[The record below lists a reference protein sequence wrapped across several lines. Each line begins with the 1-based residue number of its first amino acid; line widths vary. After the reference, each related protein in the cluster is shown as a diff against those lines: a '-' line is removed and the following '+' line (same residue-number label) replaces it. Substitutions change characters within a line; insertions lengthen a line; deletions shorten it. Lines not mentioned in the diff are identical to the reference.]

1 MLLRD
6 KVLVEKCINTL
17 MWDYNRDSTC
27 DINAKQDLQLAIFEF
42 LAVNTR
48 EQVEYGIEYMY
59 KEYRKEYEMLLPII
73 LEYQTNGFTESL
85 KDLSPD
91 AIDHCDVVITIPA
104 DNIWDKIKSFV
115 TSPFKKKETIT
126 QELNEPLPMEM
137 PIKKWNGRVE

>member
-42 LAVNTR
+42 LAVNTK

-91 AIDHCDVVITIPA
+91 VIDHCDIAFTVQT
-104 DNIWDKIKSFV
+104 DNIWDRIKSFV
-115 TSPFKKKETIT
+115 INPFKKKETIT
-126 QELNEPLPMEM
+126 QELKEPLPMEM
-137 PIKKWNGRVE
+137 PIKKWDGRVE

>member
-42 LAVNTR
+42 LAVNTK

-91 AIDHCDVVITIPA
+91 VIDHCDVVFTVPT
-104 DNIWDKIKSFV
+104 DNVWDRIKSFV
-115 TSPFKKKETIT
+115 INPFKKKETIT

-137 PIKKWNGRVE
+137 PIKKWDGRVE